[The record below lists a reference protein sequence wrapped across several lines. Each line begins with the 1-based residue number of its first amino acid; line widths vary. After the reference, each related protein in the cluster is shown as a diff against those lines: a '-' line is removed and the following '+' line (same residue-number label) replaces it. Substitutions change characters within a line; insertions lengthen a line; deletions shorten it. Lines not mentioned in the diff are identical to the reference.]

1 MIQNFVARVLA
12 RNEQIL
18 SPDRPPQLNRTASRC
33 GCRCRR
39 RSAQGED
46 EIESSILSL
55 NDFEVLVD
63 CSFDSIEK
71 QVANINDK
79 RDDHFGT
86 PSFTIAMGHVTDQ
99 YLSGCQEKMKVVG
112 ITIDGMWASS
122 QGEEIKQQLN
132 EFRDSPRR
140 YDKQGNFM
148 IVFNYA
154 GNDERGLQQIL
165 GLAFRF
171 P

>member
-12 RNEQIL
+12 RNGD
-18 SPDRPPQLNRTASRC
+18 SFNWDRPPQLNQTISGC
-33 GCRCRR
+33 GCRSSSTR
-39 RSAQGED
+39 GED
-46 EIESSILSL
+46 EIESWRLPL

-63 CSFDSIEK
+63 YPFDSIENK
-71 QVANINDK
+71 VENHPK
-79 RDDHFGT
+79 T
-86 PSFTIAMGHVTDQ
+86 PSFTIAMGHVMDQ

-112 ITIDGMWASS
+112 ITTDGMWASS
-122 QGEEIKQQLN
+122 QSEEIKQQLN

-140 YDKQGNFM
+140 HDKWGNFM

-154 GNDERGLQQIL
+154 GNDQRGLQQIL